1 MTHASPTRRSS
12 DLAAELSKQGEG
24 TLVREGAN
32 NYLGGTRIDAGV
44 LSVSSDANLGHADGA
59 LTFNGGTLAK
69 TGSFDTDRAIALTAA
84 GRFDVSTAT
93 VLELNGAVDGAGELI
108 KQGEGTLV
116 LEGANTYLGGTRIYA
131 GVLPVSR
138 ADNLGH
144 ADGAL
149 TFN

>member
-24 TLVREGAN
+24 TLVLEGSN
-32 NYLGGTRIDAGV
+32 SYLGGTRIDAGV

-59 LTFNGGTLAK
+59 LTFNGGTLAT

-93 VLELNGAVDGAGELI
+93 VQIGRAHVCAPVTNAQLVGRLLLE
-108 KQGEGTLV
+108 K
-116 LEGANTYLGGTRIYA
+116 NTYLLA
-131 GVLPVSR
+131 M
-138 ADNLGH
+138 
-144 ADGAL
+144 
-149 TFN
+149 